1 MFLGFLLL
9 VFGFLVFMGCAGHLR
24 QWLHF
29 IPQKQFIFYCVGWY
43 IGFSALLID
52 IVYNGASCSLW
63 IIFLAL
69 VLPVVCYHALRAL
82 KRFVQWALGGLQK
95 L

>member
-1 MFLGFLLL
+1 M
-9 VFGFLVFMGCAGHLR
+9 A
-24 QWLHF
+24 
-29 IPQKQFIFYCVGWY
+29 P
-43 IGFSALLID
+43 
-52 IVYNGASCSLW
+52 SCSLR